1 MESLKKDNIAF
12 CEQEPYLVKGTI
24 LENLNYGLDNA
35 KDLSFYMNNPLL
47 SFVKE
52 LPNGFDTEITQSN
65 NNISGGQK
73 QRIGIVRALSKES
86 ANVYIFDEPTS
97 ALDVKSIEIL
107 TTMIKEKKK
116 GNIIIVITHDK
127 DFEKVA
133 DKIYSL

>member
-1 MESLKKDNIAF
+1 
-12 CEQEPYLVKGTI
+12 
-24 LENLNYGLDNA
+24 
-35 KDLSFYMNNPLL
+35 MNNPLL
-47 SFVKE
+47 SFVKD